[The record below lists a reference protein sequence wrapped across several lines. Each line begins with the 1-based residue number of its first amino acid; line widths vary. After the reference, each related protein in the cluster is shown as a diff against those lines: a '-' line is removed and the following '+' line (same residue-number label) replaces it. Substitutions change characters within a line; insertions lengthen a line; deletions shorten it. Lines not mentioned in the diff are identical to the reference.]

1 MDFAIKHQESYSRGQ
16 LLLRTFLGWLYIAIP
31 HFFLLL
37 FVAIWS
43 GILSFLAFWA
53 ILFTGKYPAGW
64 YAFQVKFMSWGAR
77 LSASLYNLTDTYPA
91 FLPGGT
97 SEAAYLKA
105 GVPEKISRGK
115 TILRTLFGF
124 IYVLIPHVFCLYFR
138 LIASG
143 FVMLI
148 AWFAVLFSG
157 KYPESMHAFNVGT
170 LRWSYRLNMYIMN
183 MTDDYPPFSG
193 K

>member
-1 MDFAIKHQESYSRGQ
+1 MDLVIKRQDSYSRGQ
-16 LLLRTFLGWLYIAIP
+16 LLLRTFFGWLYIAIP
-31 HFFLLL
+31 HFFLLC

-43 GILSFLAFWA
+43 AILSFLAFWA

-64 YAFQVKFMSWGAR
+64 YEFQVKLMSWGAR
-77 LSASLYNLTDTYPA
+77 LTASLYNLTDAYPA
-91 FLPGGT
+91 FLPRGS
-97 SEAAYLKA
+97 SEVAFVKAAR
-105 GVPEKISRGK
+105 PEKISRGK

-124 IYVLIPHVFCLYFR
+124 IYVMIPHGFCLYFR

-143 FVMLI
+143 FVMLV

-157 KYPESMHAFNVGT
+157 KYPESMHGFNVGT
-170 LRWSYRLNMYIMN
+170 IRWSYRLSFYVMN